1 MVEIIKNISWFNVF
15 ALYLIWP
22 GVQQAILFFF
32 AENIAKFGKKVF
44 KIMLIP
50 GILSIAFFAICC
62 YKVILPAGAGNE
74 DVVLILAAIN
84 TVAYAIFMVTTLKLG
99 LVLAKERAEKEQV
112 EDPQEKIMKYYF

>member
-1 MVEIIKNISWFNVF
+1 MVEVIKNVGWFNIF

-22 GVQQAILFFF
+22 GVQQAILYFF
-32 AENIAKFGKKVF
+32 AGNIAKFGKKVF

-50 GILSIAFFAICC
+50 GILSIVFFAICC
-62 YKVILPAGAGNE
+62 YKVMLPAGAGNT
-74 DVVLILAAIN
+74 DAVVALVAIN

-99 LVLAKERAEKEQV
+99 VVLAKERAEKEQD